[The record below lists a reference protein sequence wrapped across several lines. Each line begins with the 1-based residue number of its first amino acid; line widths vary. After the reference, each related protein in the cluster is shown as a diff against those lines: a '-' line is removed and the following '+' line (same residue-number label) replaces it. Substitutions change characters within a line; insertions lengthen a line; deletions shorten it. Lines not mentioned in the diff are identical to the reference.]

1 MLIITRDLLAGFR
14 MIEQIYVNEKS
25 ALSSSKIEDILLGKA
40 FEMYDSA
47 SNGNKTRGNMKRA
60 NDM

>member
-1 MLIITRDLLAGFR
+1 
-14 MIEQIYVNEKS
+14 MIEQIYINDKS
-25 ALSSSKIEDILLGKA
+25 ALPLPKTEDILLEKTL
-40 FEMYDSA
+40 ELYDSA

>member
-1 MLIITRDLLAGFR
+1 

-25 ALSSSKIEDILLGKA
+25 ALSSSKIEDVLLGKA